1 MLSDLVSREE
11 TESTRVAGFFR
22 HLLRHRVFFATR
34 YPHAHLPL
42 SQHPSSRV
50 LALDWPEHLTC
61 LPFSAAQR
69 HLPGSRLVL
78 YAETMGSLWSWGS
91 LLLEASDTQLQ
102 FDFPTRLRYA
112 HRREHYRV
120 RLSPVQ
126 ERGIRVR
133 GLREAVWQTG
143 EIEDISEGGLRVS
156 GLEREFAVGDF
167 LELDFALAGQ
177 GEFRLTGEIRHVTQ
191 AYRGKHHGLRFVSL
205 PRTDQ
210 NRIACLVRSLDLEQI
225 RKMA

>member
-11 TESTRVAGFFR
+11 TEPTRIAAFFR
-22 HLLRHRVFFATR
+22 HLLRRRVFFATR
-34 YPHAHLPL
+34 YPHAHLPH
-42 SQHPSSRV
+42 SQHPSSWIQ
-50 LALDWPEHLTC
+50 ALDLPERMTC
-61 LPFSAAQR
+61 TPFSAAQR
-69 HLPGSRLVL
+69 YLPGTKLVL
-78 YAETMGSLWSWGS
+78 YADTWGSLWSWES
-91 LLLEASDTQLQ
+91 LLLEGSDERLQLS
-102 FDFPTRLRYA
+102 FPSSLRYA

-120 RLSPVQ
+120 RLSPAR
-126 ERGIRVR
+126 ERGIQVR
-133 GLREAVWQTG
+133 GLQEAEWQAG